1 MVGPKIPLPWL
12 KKDILSHAR
21 TYLTR
26 AHHIIEQQKNSHD
39 HGWFVFIG
47 RQLSYRRH
55 RHSLHLTHR
64 DLSFCYHT
72 IPQHS
77 AIFSDPFLTQNGL
90 TPPWVAMSP
99 HIHNQQQFEVSLCL
113 FYWFLS
119 KMCSCVACL
128 TPLLHLS
135 CRICIICCSDSTW
148 TIGCRTNP
156 FCSCEATTASQ
167 MATCPSP
174 QNAPKVLHALK
185 IWQS

>member
-1 MVGPKIPLPWL
+1 M
-12 KKDILSHAR
+12 A
-21 TYLTR
+21 
-26 AHHIIEQQKNSHD
+26 
-39 HGWFVFIG
+39 
-47 RQLSYRRH
+47 
-55 RHSLHLTHR
+55 
-64 DLSFCYHT
+64 DLSS
-72 IPQHS
+72 S
-77 AIFSDPFLTQNGL
+77 ADSFPSADTVKTYILLTVISPSATVPSLNTVWFFSDPFLTQNGL

-119 KMCSCVACL
+119 KMHSCTCL

-174 QNAPKVLHALK
+174 QNAPKVLYVLK